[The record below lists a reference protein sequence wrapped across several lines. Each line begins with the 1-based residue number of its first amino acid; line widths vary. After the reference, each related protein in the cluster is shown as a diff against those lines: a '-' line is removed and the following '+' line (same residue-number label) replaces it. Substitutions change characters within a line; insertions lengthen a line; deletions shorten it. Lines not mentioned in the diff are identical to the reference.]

1 MNLGIESLYLT
12 GHPTTSKEGEGTR
25 GTNKS
30 SQKEKQTLQ
39 KVSQRTKKRV
49 QAGDSP
55 LLPGSKDK
63 GDLPIEVHLPLGH
76 RGKTLNLEKSKK
88 LGPTLERGSL

>member
-12 GHPTTSKEGEGTR
+12 GNPTTSKEGEGTR
-25 GTNKS
+25 GSNKS

-55 LLPGSKDK
+55 LLPGSKDQR
-63 GDLPIEVHLPLGH
+63 DLTIEVQLLTGH
-76 RGKTLNLEKSKK
+76 RGKKLNLEKRKK
-88 LGPTLERGSL
+88 LSLTLERGSL